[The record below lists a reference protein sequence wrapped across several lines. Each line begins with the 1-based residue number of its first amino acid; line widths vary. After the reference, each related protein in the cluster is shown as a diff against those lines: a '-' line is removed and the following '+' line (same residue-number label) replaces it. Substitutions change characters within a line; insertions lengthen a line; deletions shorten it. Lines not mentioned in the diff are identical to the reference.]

1 MSDAPDIALT
11 PPERHDPLLAGML
24 TASDLFGGML
34 AEPVDAQGNA
44 IPPPD
49 LSRHPTRGACR
60 YCGRVMP
67 RAYIAFC
74 GGWTPLRE
82 CDACVRSPRIAA
94 QMPARQAEARE
105 RTEPSYA

>member
-1 MSDAPDIALT
+1 MSDTPDIRLT
-11 PPERHDPLLAGML
+11 QSERHDPLLAGM
-24 TASDLFGGML
+24 TTPADLFGGML

-44 IPPPD
+44 IPQPD
-49 LSRHPTRGACR
+49 VSRHPTRGICR
-60 YCGRVMP
+60 RCGCVMP

-82 CDACVRSPRIAA
+82 CDSCAETARSATQR
-94 QMPARQAEARE
+94 PARRAEARE